1 VPVSKPRTVS
11 EREAAGKGAR
21 ASAPR
26 SSHGTWE
33 PPGDRLDPVETLERQ
48 DETRLEELVPI
59 RHGRMGAS
67 AFTFYRG
74 AAGIMAGDLAV
85 TPRSG
90 LDVQLC
96 GDAHLSNFG
105 AFMAPDRRLVFDI
118 NDFDETLPGPFE
130 WDVKRLAASFVVAGR
145 SLGFKKGQ
153 CHSVVTDAVAA
164 YREEI
169 RNLAAM
175 RDLDVWYS
183 RLDVDAIEQFRSRV
197 SSQVGKRFDKTI
209 AKAESK
215 DSLRALAKLTRKE
228 GDSLRIASAPPL
240 IVPVEEIVDRSGE
253 EIEAGLKAL
262 LDQYRQTL
270 DRSVHHL
277 ASEYHYVHAARKVVG
292 VGSVG
297 TNAWIVLLVGRDSAD
312 PLFLQVKQ
320 AERSVLEPYSR
331 ASRFQ
336 NQGRRVVEGQ
346 RLTKAASDEFLGW
359 ISFEGVDGKQ
369 RDFYVRQLWD
379 GKGSAEI
386 ETMDPAIMRIYAK
399 LCGWTLA
406 RAHARSGDRIAIA
419 AYLGGG
425 DAFDRA
431 ICDFGEAYADQ
442 NQRDYDEFSAAVA
455 SGRLAAESNV

>member
-1 VPVSKPRTVS
+1 MSAPQTTSD
-11 EREAAGKGAR
+11 REAVGKAAR
-21 ASAPR
+21 AGAPR
-26 SSHGTWE
+26 SSHAAWE
-33 PPGDRLDPVETLERQ
+33 PGSDRPDPVETLENQ
-48 DETRLEELVPI
+48 DKSRLQELVPV
-59 RHGRMGAS
+59 RHGRMLAS

-74 AAGIMAGDLAV
+74 AAGIMAADLAA
-85 TPRSG
+85 TPRTG

-130 WDVKRLAASFVVAGR
+130 WDVKRLAASFAVAGLALGLKGGQRR
-145 SLGFKKGQ
+145 S
-153 CHSVVTDAVAA
+153 AVIDSAAA
-164 YREEI
+164 YREEL
-169 RNLAAM
+169 RRLAAM
-175 RDLDVWYS
+175 RDIDVWYS
-183 RLDVDAIEQFRSRV
+183 RMDIEAVEQFRSQV
-197 SSQVGKRFDKTI
+197 SARTKKRFEKNL

-215 DSLRALAKLTRKE
+215 DSLRALSKLTRAE
-228 GDSLRIASAPPL
+228 GDTLRIVSDPPL

-262 LDQYRQTL
+262 LDQYRETL

-297 TNAWIVLLVGRDSAD
+297 TNAWIVLLTGRDSAD

-320 AERSVLEPYSR
+320 AERSVLEPYSH
-331 ASRFQ
+331 ASRFK

-346 RLTKAASDEFLGW
+346 RLTQAASDEFLGW
-359 ISFEGVDGKQ
+359 LSFEGVDGTE

-386 ETMDPAIMRIYAK
+386 EMMDLATLRIYAK
-399 LCGWTLA
+399 LCGWALA

-431 ICDFGEAYADQ
+431 IGGFAEAYADQ
-442 NQRDYDEFSAAVA
+442 NQRDYDEFSAAVD
-455 SGRLAAESNV
+455 SGRLSAELNV